1 MRYERLAAIS
11 NRHQRLMALIRQGS
25 FSSPR
30 LAVELRVSEQ
40 TVYRDILFLR
50 HQGHAIKSVRL
61 PSCWAYQLIPAPA
74 DAPCSQKRTR

>member
-61 PSCWAYQLIPAPA
+61 AFSWAYQLTPASA
-74 DAPCSQKRTR
+74 DAPPAETRTR

>member
-25 FSSPR
+25 LSSPR
-30 LAVELRVSEQ
+30 LAVELHVSEQ

-61 PSCWAYQLIPAPA
+61 ASSWAYQLTPAPT
-74 DAPCSQKRTR
+74 DAPRSGTRTR